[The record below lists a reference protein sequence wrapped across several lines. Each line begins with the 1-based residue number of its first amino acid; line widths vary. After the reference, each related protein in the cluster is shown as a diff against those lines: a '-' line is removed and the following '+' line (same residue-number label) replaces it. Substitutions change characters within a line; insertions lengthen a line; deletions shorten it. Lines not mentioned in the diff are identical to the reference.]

1 MMLVKGAAVILAL
14 AGLGFGIASAWFWWR
29 SSREVIVLPNPPPIV
44 TYAGPVIPAGPLGD
58 YMQRLSAQNAKAA
71 IYGAIGVALA
81 TIASIVATLG
91 S

>member
-14 AGLGFGIASAWFWWR
+14 VGFGFGLASARYWWR
-29 SSREVIVLPNPPPIV
+29 SSQEAIVLPNPPPIV

-58 YMQRLSAQNAKAA
+58 YMQRVSAQSAKAA